1 MDPVA
6 ETTASNMARNQLS
19 EDVAK
24 YVGSFMLCFAWSNSS
39 RLFNTDKFS
48 DLVVE
53 CAGERWLLH
62 RNIICSRSL
71 FFANACK
78 ENTFQAWHLDTIR
91 SSFETN
97 TTGTLQEGNSR
108 QVTLYEEDP
117 VIIKQ
122 MLTACYTCTYDDSM
136 DGVDNRM
143 EFNVR
148 MHVAADKYMVPFL
161 KDLAKTKS
169 AFQLYQFIS
178 GTIDISELTGIIR
191 MMYEVT
197 VDQTLRVI
205 LFPVLRR
212 LRHSLRKDQEFMA
225 LFTSGLAD
233 GKFATDVFTALA
245 DHLNPISYYC
255 KSCCPDYT
263 FATTMTCDECDVD
276 ICHVEEAR

>member
-1 MDPVA
+1 
-6 ETTASNMARNQLS
+6 
-19 EDVAK
+19 
-24 YVGSFMLCFAWSNSS
+24 MLCFAWSNSS
-39 RLFNTDKFS
+39 RLLNTDNFS

-91 SSFETN
+91 SSSETN

-136 DGVDNRM
+136 DGVDNKM

-148 MHVAADKYMVPFL
+148 MHVAADKYMIPFL
-161 KDLAKTKS
+161 KDLAKTKL
-169 AFQLYQFIS
+169 AFQLSQFIS
-178 GTIDISELTGIIR
+178 GTIEISKLTGIVR

-205 LFPVLRR
+205 LFPVLER
-212 LRHSLRKDQEFMA
+212 LRHELREDPGFMA
-225 LFTSGLAD
+225 LFTSGLAE

-245 DHLNPISYYC
+245 DHPDPMHYYC
-255 KSCCPDYT
+255 KDCGPYYT
-263 FATTMTCDECDVD
+263 SNHTLHCDHCSED